1 VKSSMT
7 GRRQFLKRSTKPPKP
22 TPIKRKT
29 PLKRSPTIDRAAS
42 LSKAAVKP
50 SPNESKLRELIVYI
64 SSLSERDETFGA
76 TKLNKL
82 LFRADFFA
90 YAQWGKPLTGVEY
103 FALENG
109 PVPRPMKRLLNLMR
123 EEGDIVIREK
133 DYFGLAQHRVIPLRS
148 PELNFSVH
156 EMNLLFRLIQRYW
169 GVSGTSMSNES
180 HEFLGWSLAKLEETI
195 PYSVALVGDREPTL
209 DEIRRGLEL
218 QPLAEE
224 CLARNAARKNEGDR
238 RGT

>member
-1 VKSSMT
+1 
-7 GRRQFLKRSTKPPKP
+7 
-22 TPIKRKT
+22 
-29 PLKRSPTIDRAAS
+29 
-42 LSKAAVKP
+42 
-50 SPNESKLRELIVYI
+50 
-64 SSLSERDETFGA
+64 
-76 TKLNKL
+76 
-82 LFRADFFA
+82 
-90 YAQWGKPLTGVEY
+90 
-103 FALENG
+103 
-109 PVPRPMKRLLNLMR
+109 MR